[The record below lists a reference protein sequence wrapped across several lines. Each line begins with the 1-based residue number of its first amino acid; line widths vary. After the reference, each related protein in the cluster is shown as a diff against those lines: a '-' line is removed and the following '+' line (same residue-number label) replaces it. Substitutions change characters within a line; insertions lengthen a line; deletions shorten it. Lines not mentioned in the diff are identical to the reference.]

1 MKKVWVTMS
10 EGTHQSVSQIAK
22 EKYRTVPRQV
32 LLLLE
37 EKLEELGYETEGLD
51 KEKAEQK

>member
-22 EKYRTVPRQV
+22 GKYRTVPRQI

-37 EKLEELGYETEGLD
+37 EKLEELGYPTEGLD